1 MALRNHAPADWNGR
15 SGKVSRLKFSLG
27 KDSASDHTGLEKRL
41 ADEARFFRSWVDAP
55 GLTGAVSPSGRFL
68 ARAMARCVDPNA
80 PGLVVELGPGTGP
93 VTEALLERGVAPD
106 RLLLVEYSA
115 EFCDLLR
122 VRFPGVRVMQ
132 GDAYRLAETLRDVDA
147 PIGAIVSGLPLLNK
161 PERERAALLDE
172 AFSLMGP
179 DGLFVQFTYSLASPV
194 PLPRDRRAK
203 YFGEAEGPVWLNLPP
218 ARVWRY
224 RRADHYARAGQGER
238 KRRLADFP
246 PLLEVFAPRDKMAPA
261 LALIRK
267 ITDGPKDS
275 RR

>member
-1 MALRNHAPADWNGR
+1 MALRNPVPADWNGR
-15 SGKVSRLKFSLG
+15 FDKAARLKSLLA
-27 KDSASDHTGLEKRL
+27 KARPSDRTSLDKRL

-68 ARAMARCVDPNA
+68 ARAMARCVDPDA

-93 VTEALLERGVAPD
+93 VTEALLERGVAPEK
-106 RLLLVEYSA
+106 LLLVEYSA
-115 EFCDLLR
+115 AFCDLLR
-122 VRFPGVRVMQ
+122 ARFPGVRVVQ
-132 GDAYRLAETLRDVDA
+132 GDAYRLAATLRDIDA

-161 PERERAALLDE
+161 PERERTALLDE

-179 DGLFVQFTYSLASPV
+179 DGLFVQFTYSMASPV
-194 PLPRDRRAK
+194 PLPRNRRAK

-238 KRRLADFP
+238 KHRLADFP
-246 PLLEVFAPRDKMAPA
+246 PLLEVFAPREKMAPA
-261 LALIRK
+261 LALIRR
-267 ITDGPKDS
+267 IADGPKDF